1 MEGAA
6 FWASILYL
14 LVRMPCTWPQPLS
27 AIALATASAAVLEI
41 ELQQTAASQQALFF
55 CQLTQSWQ
63 HELQ

>member
-1 MEGAA
+1 
-6 FWASILYL
+6 
-14 LVRMPCTWPQPLS
+14 LS